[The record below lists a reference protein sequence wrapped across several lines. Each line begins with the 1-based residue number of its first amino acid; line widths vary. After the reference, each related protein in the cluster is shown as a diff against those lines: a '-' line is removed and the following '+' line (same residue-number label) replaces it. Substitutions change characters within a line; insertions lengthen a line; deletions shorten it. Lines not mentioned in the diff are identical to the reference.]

1 MKKKKWKVLLSV
13 PYLLPVLDEFQPLFD
28 EHDIELVV
36 TRNPELLTEP
46 ELLKLM
52 PDIDGVICVDD
63 HFTARV
69 LEASPKLKVI
79 SKWGTGIDSIDPEAA
94 KRLGIVVRNTPD
106 AFSKG
111 VADTAIG
118 YMLMFARQLIPLD
131 KDMKAGLWKKR
142 DAVALHECTV
152 GVIGVGNCGK
162 ATIRRLKPFGPRI
175 LGCDIEK
182 IPQDFID
189 ETGMEVATHEEVLRQ
204 SDFITLH
211 CTLNPT
217 SVRMIDE
224 KQFAM
229 MKPSAV
235 IINAARG
242 PLIVEAALVKALKD
256 KTIAGAAL
264 DVFEVEP
271 LPETSLLR
279 TFDNVFL
286 APHNANASFAARD
299 RVNKA
304 TVNNC
309 LEELS
314 RHS

>member
-1 MKKKKWKVLLSV
+1 MKWKVLLSV
-13 PYLLPVLDEFQPLFD
+13 PYLLPVLEEFQPLFD
-28 EHDIELVV
+28 SHGIELVIP
-36 TRNPELLTEP
+36 RAKECLTEE
-46 ELLKLM
+46 ELLKIM

-63 HFTARV
+63 HFTRRV

-79 SKWGTGIDSIDPEAA
+79 SKWGTGIDAIDLEAA

-131 KDMKAGLWKKR
+131 KDMKAGLWQKR

-162 ATIRRLKPFGPRI
+162 ATIRRLKAFGPRI

-182 IPQDFID
+182 IPQEFID
-189 ETGMEVATHEEVLRQ
+189 ETGIEVATHEEVLRQ

-211 CTLNPT
+211 STLNPT
-217 SVRMIDE
+217 SIKMIDE

-242 PLIVEAALVKALKD
+242 PLIVEAALVKALQD

-271 LPETSLLR
+271 LPEASLLR
-279 TFDNVFL
+279 SFDNVFL
-286 APHNANASFAARD
+286 APHNANSSFAARD

-309 LEELS
+309 LEELAK
-314 RHS
+314 HT